1 MTGIEE
7 ARLPSG
13 EGTTTAPGTP
23 TLRVLH
29 DLFDRLHTEGI
40 RYCHWKSNEH
50 LRASFTGA
58 TDVDVL
64 FDRRAIVP
72 LTRVLGETNF
82 KRFVVK
88 PGRGYPGIE
97 DYVGF
102 DAASGAL
109 THLHVHYQLTLGEK
123 FLKGHRLPWEDVY
136 LDTRIWNGEF
146 GLYTADPHVELVVLL
161 VRAVM
166 KLRVRDSLLEALG
179 TPYFRGGLRRE
190 LRWLQQRVER
200 RRLQDIGA
208 QLVGEPAAQLLP
220 ELAERAQPS
229 VRQLRAFGR
238 RVRPSLDE
246 YRLFAASD
254 AVRQMATRELGV
266 VWWKLRNWYHGA
278 PTKSTRTLP
287 QGGLTVAI
295 LGADG
300 AGKSTLTAAL
310 ADWLSREVAVVTTYG
325 GSGKG
330 SATLPRRLLQSLG
343 ALRRALKRSSR
354 SAAAAP
360 AHIEAGARRPETTP
374 SLARAVWVLALA
386 RERRQRAR
394 DGRRARGQGMIVVSD
409 RLPQTQFPGWNDGPR
424 LAPWLEHGSAALRAM
439 ARREQAAFQLAEMT
453 PLDLVLKLH
462 VSPEVAT
469 HRKPETPAEQL
480 RTGIDMVHRLRFPP
494 TTRVVELD
502 AEQPLPT
509 VLLAAKRALWEV
521 I

>member
-1 MTGIEE
+1 LTGIEE

-13 EGTTTAPGTP
+13 ERALTTPGTP
-23 TLRVLH
+23 TLQVLH

-72 LTRVLGETNF
+72 LTRILGETNF

-102 DAASGAL
+102 DTASGAL

-136 LDTRIWNGEF
+136 LDTRVWNGEF
-146 GLYTADPHVELVVLL
+146 GLYTADPHVELVALL

-166 KLRVRDSLLEALG
+166 KLRARDRLLESFG

-190 LRWLQQRVER
+190 LHWLQQRVER
-200 RRLQDIGA
+200 RRLLDIGA
-208 QLVGEPAAQLLP
+208 QLVGEPAALLLP
-220 ELAERAQPS
+220 DLAAHAQPS
-229 VRQLRAFGR
+229 VRQLRTFGR

-246 YRLFAASD
+246 YRLFATDD

-266 VWWKLRNWYHGA
+266 VWWKVRNWYQGA

-287 QGGLTVAI
+287 HGGLTVAL

-330 SATLPRRLLQSLG
+330 SATLPRRVLQYLG
-343 ALRRALKRSSR
+343 AVRRAIRGAIQST
-354 SAAAAP
+354 AVAP
-360 AHIEAGARRPETTP
+360 DRLDPGARRSATAP
-374 SLARAVWVLALA
+374 SLARAVWVVALA
-386 RERRQRAR
+386 RERR
-394 DGRRARGQGMIVVSD
+394 RRAQDARRAKGLGMIVLSD

-424 LAPWLEHGSAALRAM
+424 LAPWLGTGPATLQAA

-453 PLDLVLKLH
+453 PPDLVLKLH
-462 VSPEVAT
+462 VSPEVAAR
-469 HRKPETPAEQL
+469 RKPETPAEQL
-480 RTGIDMVHRLRFPP
+480 RTGIDLVRRLRFPP

-502 AEQPLPT
+502 AEQPLPS